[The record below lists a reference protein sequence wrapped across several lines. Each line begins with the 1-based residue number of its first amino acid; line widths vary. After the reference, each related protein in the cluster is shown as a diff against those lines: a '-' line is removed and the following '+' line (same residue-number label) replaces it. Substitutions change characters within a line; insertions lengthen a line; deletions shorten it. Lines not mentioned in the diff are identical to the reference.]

1 MSNPVSKVQNKRIQ
15 SSIIKHLEKYGTLQ
29 INLPD
34 DNLLEIGVLEED
46 DQGNLKRGESYCY
59 VIVKNEMRATV
70 IDKYNLG
77 IRFSADENLIVMDD
91 KFIDSDGKNVKTI
104 NVA

>member
-1 MSNPVSKVQNKRIQ
+1 
-15 SSIIKHLEKYGTLQ
+15 
-29 INLPD
+29 
-34 DNLLEIGVLEED
+34 
-46 DQGNLKRGESYCY
+46 
-59 VIVKNEMRATV
+59 MRATV

>member
-1 MSNPVSKVQNKRIQ
+1 MSGPISKVHNKRIQ
-15 SSIIKHLEKYGTLQ
+15 SSVIKHLEKYGTLQ

-34 DNLLEIGVLEED
+34 NNILEIGVLEED
-46 DQGNLKRGESYCY
+46 EQGNLKKGEQYCY
-59 VIVKNEMRATV
+59 VIVKNDLKATV

-77 IRFSADENLIVMDD
+77 LRFSADEKLIVMDD
-91 KFIDSDGKNVKTI
+91 KFVDSDGKNVKTI